1 MGRPKKSD
9 DLKKIIK
16 SKLNLV
22 DSSKEISSKPKKEK
36 KISEE
41 EEAVEIQDKF
51 RVVQRSYPPSSVDYS
66 VYYTIPKEYKI
77 DSFTEVGSRV
87 IVAKY
92 PIFYKIYL
100 IKYIEAGV
108 PHFPRGGIKVYN
120 TEYDQI
126 QYHGYDSVALHPTK
140 KDKYRIA
147 TI

>member
-92 PIFYKIYL
+92 PIFYKIYVM
-100 IKYIEAGV
+100 KYIEAGV
-108 PHFPRGGIKVYN
+108 PHFPLGGIKVYN
-120 TEYDQI
+120 T
-126 QYHGYDSVALHPTK
+126 
-140 KDKYRIA
+140 
-147 TI
+147 